1 MTPHMIEIRVRD
13 WLLSRAWYERFLSR
27 LPSLVDGEHEFA
39 LFETPPIR
47 LAIKGGGCVPGST
60 VVMLCVDDLDVVRD
74 RLRDCGIEPSS
85 PEKTSP
91 EGYRRLVYADPDG
104 QRLILFQW
112 LSREPA
118 Q

>member
-60 VVMLCVDDLDVVRD
+60 VVTTWMSCEI
-74 RLRDCGIEPSS
+74 DCGTAESN
-85 PEKTSP
+85 
-91 EGYRRLVYADPDG
+91 RRPPKK
-104 QRLILFQW
+104 
-112 LSREPA
+112 PA
-118 Q
+118 PRAIGDWCMPTRTGSG